1 MTLQVKWK
9 ELPGV
14 RRRFLFYT
22 LAVMLVF
29 LLMLLRL
36 WYLQVISYEDLY
48 DRSVRNRTRMLITD
62 APRGPVYDRHGNLLV
77 DNRPA
82 FQISV
87 MRQDIVH
94 RDELFQR
101 LSSLLDIDREAL
113 EMRWQEG
120 LRLPVYRPVPLVLD
134 ADRDLVERVQE
145 NSIDLPGVLIEVR
158 PVRDY
163 PDPAAVAHVIGYLGE
178 ITEQELRASRTGDYR
193 GGDLVGR
200 VAIEKVY
207 EDFLHGEKGQ
217 QLIEIDVQG
226 RLLRML
232 QAQSAEPGKKVF
244 ITVDMGL
251 QKVALDAFGDKAG
264 AAVVLDVHSGE
275 VLAMVSLPTYNP
287 AQFARGISPE
297 EWRTLINNRRNP
309 LQNKAITGL
318 YPPASTFK
326 MIVALAALREGVA
339 TTDREIDCDGSF
351 ELGDSRFRCWKRAG
365 HGPTDL
371 KKAIRE
377 SCDLWFYQIGLELGI
392 DKLSAAAKEFGLGSS
407 LGFSL
412 PGERDGT
419 IPTREWKRQQFN
431 QPWFG
436 GETVIASIGQGYVLT
451 TPLQLA
457 VMTAAL
463 ANNGKVLKPQIISRI
478 EDWDGDSTHHFEPE
492 LIRQLDYTPEQWQ
505 AVQEGMVAVVNELRG
520 TGRRAQLDEI
530 QVAGKTGTSQ
540 VIRRLSDEEEE
551 LLTGDENIPY
561 RHRSH
566 GLFIAYAPAE
576 DPQIAVAVVVEHGQS
591 GGGVAAPVAREILRH
606 YFEANNEQGID

>member
-9 ELPGV
+9 EIPGV

-551 LLTGDENIPY
+551 LLIGDENIPY